1 MIKRK
6 GRKNEEAKVYEGE
19 SIQLEDACVRIF
31 LLLAIERNL
40 PGRIKHNPEAWLD
53 QDRNNFPQARK
64 RSYVWP
70 EGYTGGTKSI
80 PNDSPSLNS

>member
-40 PGRIKHNPEAWLD
+40 PGRIKHNPEA
-53 QDRNNFPQARK
+53 
-64 RSYVWP
+64 
-70 EGYTGGTKSI
+70 
-80 PNDSPSLNS
+80 